1 MSSLGSRLAICFV
14 LLALAGT
21 PSRAQNT
28 ETPKSTEGPLPS
40 APAHPKTL
48 TNGSIIRM
56 VSAGLSDDL
65 ILQAIAA
72 QPGQYTTD
80 ADSLVD
86 LKDSNVSERV
96 ITAMLNKG
104 RKRLTPETATAS
116 EDPPPPQVS
125 EVSEIG
131 AFYKDRNGS
140 WQPLQTEV
148 VHIKSGGWLKSTATH
163 GIIKQDRNGHLNG
176 RESKLPLQAPI
187 EILVYAPTGVD
198 IAEYNFLRFRIH
210 SDNREFRSVTGGVFH
225 SSSGAE
231 RDEVPFHPVQAG
243 ARTWRFTVDRSVGGG
258 EYGILPPGTGN
269 ITNGG
274 KIYTFA
280 ITE

>member
-1 MSSLGSRLAICFV
+1 MSSFVRLAIG
-14 LLALAGT
+14 LLLLVPCATLTLAQSPE
-21 PSRAQNT
+21 PSQQ
-28 ETPKSTEGPLPS
+28 TEGPLPS
-40 APAHPKTL
+40 APAKAKTL
-48 TNGSIIRM
+48 DNNSILRM

-65 ILQAIAA
+65 ILAAIAA
-72 QPGQYTTD
+72 QPGQYSTD

-96 ITAMLNKG
+96 ITAMINKG
-104 RKRLTPETATAS
+104 RKRLTSETASAS
-116 EDPPPPQVS
+116 EDPPAAPVS

-131 AFYKDRNGS
+131 AYYKDRSGT

-176 RESKLPLQAPI
+176 RESKLPLQAPV
-187 EILVYAPTGVD
+187 EILVYAAPSVD
-198 IAEYNFLRFRIH
+198 IAEYDFLRFRIH
-210 SDNREFRSVTGGVFH
+210 SDNREFRALTGGVFH
-225 SSSGAE
+225 STGGAQ
-231 RDEVPFHPVQAG
+231 RDEVSFHPVKAG
-243 ARTWRFTVDRSVGGG
+243 PRAWRFTVDQSTGGG

-269 ITNGG
+269 VTNGG